1 MKLKLL
7 AVVVLLLVGGAAVF
21 VSLGGLPAQG
31 VTASRYLTATAAV
44 GDVTDAV
51 AATGTIVPT
60 ASYALGF
67 GADPQLL
74 TDTTSSV
81 GTGTWHVT
89 DVTAV
94 VGKAVKKGDLLAS
107 ADTAD
112 LELQLKIAANVLAN
126 ATLEET
132 IAKETLDDA
141 SGTSATRRA
150 RIAYRNALT
159 AHWQATQQR
168 DDLLAQRARATLVS
182 PIDGIVTEV
191 AIATGSDATG
201 TAIMVATSTFEVTAE
216 VVESDVTSM
225 QVGQPS
231 TVTVDAI
238 GARVDGSVSAIA
250 PAPVSVSGSGSA
262 DVVSYPVTVTLGTA
276 PTELRAGMTAEITIV
291 TASATNVLNVPSEAL
306 QGTTGSYRVQVVGAD
321 GAVVTRNVT
330 VGLVTSTTAE
340 IRSGLAAGDVVVT
353 GISSAQQGTT
363 TGGGGGGLGGG
374 FGPGGGRFIPQ
385 P

>member
-1 MKLKLL
+1 VKLKLL

-31 VTASRYLTATAAV
+31 VTPSRYLTATAAV

-74 TDTTSSV
+74 TDTTANV

-94 VGKAVKKGDLLAS
+94 VGKTVKKGDLLAS

-112 LELQLKIAANVLAN
+112 LELQLKIATNVLAN

-132 IAKETLDDA
+132 IAKETLDDT

-150 RIAYRNALT
+150 WIAYRNART
-159 AHWQATQQR
+159 ARWQATQQR
-168 DDLLAQRARATLVS
+168 DDLLAQRTRATLVS

-201 TAIMVATSTFEVTAE
+201 TAITVATSTFEVTAE

-238 GARVDGSVSAIA
+238 GARIDGSVSAIA
-250 PAPVSVSGSGSA
+250 PAPASVSGSG
-262 DVVSYPVTVTLGTA
+262 DVVSYPVTVTIGTA

-306 QGTTGSYRVQVVGAD
+306 QGTTGSYRVQVVGTD

-363 TGGGGGGLGGG
+363 TGGGGGGPGGG
-374 FGPGGGRFIPQ
+374 FGPGGGRFVPQ